1 MTSNDSDPALGRIRI
16 FLDKKNHIRY
26 IYMYHI
32 WFFCVEERYF
42 AIVDVIAVLTDS
54 PNPQTYWRVMKKR
67 LKDEGNETVT
77 NCNALKMTAADGK
90 KRLTDVANTEQL
102 LRIIQAVPSPK
113 AEPFKAWLAR
123 VGRERIE
130 ETIDPEQAIDRALE
144 TYLKKGYSEEW
155 VHQRLLAIRI
165 RNELTDEW
173 QSAARWQGGRDCA
186 AGS

>member
-1 MTSNDSDPALGRIRI
+1 M
-16 FLDKKNHIRY
+16 
-26 IYMYHI
+26 
-32 WFFCVEERYF
+32 
-42 AIVDVIAVLTDS
+42 
-54 PNPQTYWRVMKKR
+54 
-67 LKDEGNETVT
+67 
-77 NCNALKMTAADGK
+77 
-90 KRLTDVANTEQL
+90 
-102 LRIIQAVPSPK
+102 
-113 AEPFKAWLAR
+113 LAR